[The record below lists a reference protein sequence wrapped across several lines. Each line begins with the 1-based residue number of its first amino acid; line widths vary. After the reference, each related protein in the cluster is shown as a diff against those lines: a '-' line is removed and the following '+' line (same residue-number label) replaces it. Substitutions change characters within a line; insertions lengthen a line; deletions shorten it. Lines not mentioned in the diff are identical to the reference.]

1 MQNSQDFHLQITTLT
16 IGNEKRAD
24 RLDAPRELVTF
35 GKNCRFAPTINQEKT
50 LRKNIAR
57 SSVRGVLDGER
68 KGKKSG
74 GMGNVNT
81 VSVVLGTRKLYW
93 DQT

>member
-1 MQNSQDFHLQITTLT
+1 MQNSQDFQLPIATFTTS
-16 IGNEKRAD
+16 NEKRVR
-24 RLDAPRELVTF
+24 RLQAPRGLVTIS
-35 GKNCRFAPTINQEKT
+35 KNCRFAPTINQEKT

-81 VSVVLGTRKLYW
+81 VNAHLAMQKVYW
-93 DQT
+93 VQK